1 MSNEHNTN
9 QSGAEIVFEGV
20 TKAYPGQDEPAV
32 DNLNLTIPAGELV
45 AFVGPSGCGK
55 TTSLKMI
62 NRLVEPSGGK
72 ILINGEDVTKKNP
85 TELRRDI
92 GYVIQGG
99 GLLPHMSVADN
110 IALVPKMKKWD
121 EKKITKRT
129 DELLDMVGL
138 DPSIYRDRYPRE
150 LSGGQQQRVG
160 VARGLAA
167 DPPVVLMDEPFGA
180 VDPITR
186 ARLQDELV
194 SIQSE
199 LGKTIVCV
207 THDIDEAMK
216 LGHRILIFEPG
227 AKISQYDTPENVL
240 ANPANNFVED
250 FIGSGSALKQLNLH
264 RVSEMELIQPPK
276 AYIGEDAADVVGRIP
291 WSSWTTT
298 TAHTSGTACARSS
311 AWTPSSSRTSTW
323 SRWSVHVPRF
333 PMPCRPCSHPPT
345 AAHWSPAAASSLA
358 CCLMTPSMATF
369 ASSMRRR
376 LIVEKFKALK
386 GENRYLIIG
395 IPILVIVAVVGW
407 LIWNANAAHD
417 DIEART
423 LALNNVL
430 VMTSEHLYVVII
442 SAILVIL
449 TAVPLGVILTRPA
462 TKSLSPIVVGI
473 ANIGQAAPVIGV
485 IVLLA
490 IWLGFGETV
499 AIAGLWF
506 YAFLPV
512 LANVIAG
519 LRGVDSDLVEA
530 SRGLSMSPM
539 QVLFKVELPL
549 ALPVIMT
556 GIRTALVLLVGAG
569 AFATFIDA
577 GGLGGLITAGITLYR
592 NSILISGA
600 LLIAALALA
609 VEWLGRVLEVALTP
623 KGMLS

>member
-1 MSNEHNTN
+1 M
-9 QSGAEIVFEGV
+9 
-20 TKAYPGQDEPAV
+20 
-32 DNLNLTIPAGELV
+32 
-45 AFVGPSGCGK
+45 
-55 TTSLKMI
+55 
-62 NRLVEPSGGK
+62 
-72 ILINGEDVTKKNP
+72 
-85 TELRRDI
+85 
-92 GYVIQGG
+92 
-99 GLLPHMSVADN
+99 
-110 IALVPKMKKWD
+110 
-121 EKKITKRT
+121 
-129 DELLDMVGL
+129 
-138 DPSIYRDRYPRE
+138 
-150 LSGGQQQRVG
+150 
-160 VARGLAA
+160 
-167 DPPVVLMDEPFGA
+167 
-180 VDPITR
+180 
-186 ARLQDELV
+186 
-194 SIQSE
+194 
-199 LGKTIVCV
+199 
-207 THDIDEAMK
+207 
-216 LGHRILIFEPG
+216 
-227 AKISQYDTPENVL
+227 
-240 ANPANNFVED
+240 
-250 FIGSGSALKQLNLH
+250 
-264 RVSEMELIQPPK
+264 
-276 AYIGEDAADVVGRIP
+276 
-291 WSSWTTT
+291 
-298 TAHTSGTACARSS
+298 
-311 AWTPSSSRTSTW
+311 
-323 SRWSVHVPRF
+323 
-333 PMPCRPCSHPPT
+333 
-345 AAHWSPAAASSLA
+345 
-358 CCLMTPSMATF
+358 
-369 ASSMRRR
+369 
-376 LIVEKFKALK
+376 EKFKALK

-407 LIWNANAAHD
+407 LIWNVNAAHD

-430 VMTSEHLYVVII
+430 VMTGEHLYVVII
-442 SAILVIL
+442 SAILVII
-449 TAVPLGVILTRPA
+449 TAVPLGIILTRPA

-600 LLIAALALA
+600 LLIATLALA

>member
-1 MSNEHNTN
+1 M
-9 QSGAEIVFEGV
+9 
-20 TKAYPGQDEPAV
+20 
-32 DNLNLTIPAGELV
+32 
-45 AFVGPSGCGK
+45 
-55 TTSLKMI
+55 
-62 NRLVEPSGGK
+62 
-72 ILINGEDVTKKNP
+72 
-85 TELRRDI
+85 
-92 GYVIQGG
+92 
-99 GLLPHMSVADN
+99 
-110 IALVPKMKKWD
+110 
-121 EKKITKRT
+121 
-129 DELLDMVGL
+129 
-138 DPSIYRDRYPRE
+138 
-150 LSGGQQQRVG
+150 
-160 VARGLAA
+160 
-167 DPPVVLMDEPFGA
+167 
-180 VDPITR
+180 
-186 ARLQDELV
+186 
-194 SIQSE
+194 
-199 LGKTIVCV
+199 
-207 THDIDEAMK
+207 
-216 LGHRILIFEPG
+216 
-227 AKISQYDTPENVL
+227 
-240 ANPANNFVED
+240 
-250 FIGSGSALKQLNLH
+250 
-264 RVSEMELIQPPK
+264 
-276 AYIGEDAADVVGRIP
+276 
-291 WSSWTTT
+291 
-298 TAHTSGTACARSS
+298 
-311 AWTPSSSRTSTW
+311 
-323 SRWSVHVPRF
+323 
-333 PMPCRPCSHPPT
+333 
-345 AAHWSPAAASSLA
+345 
-358 CCLMTPSMATF
+358 
-369 ASSMRRR
+369 
-376 LIVEKFKALK
+376 EKFKALK
-386 GENRYLIIG
+386 GENRYRIIG

-430 VMTSEHLYVVII
+430 VMTGEHLYVVII